1 MPGAYKG
8 NRVAR
13 RHMGCFMKNAILT
26 NALPAEGY
34 IVELGGQFNSEYGS
48 FTGAL
53 KAGLEL
59 KNKDSHAQVKVY
71 DASER
76 VPTPAE
82 QSEQS

>member
-1 MPGAYKG
+1 MENP
-8 NRVAR
+8 
-13 RHMGCFMKNAILT
+13 ILT
-26 NALPAEGY
+26 YVPPCEGY
-34 IVELGGQFNSEYGS
+34 VIELGGRFNSEYGS

-76 VPTPAE
+76 TPAE
-82 QSEQS
+82 LSAPSEIEAAS

>member
-1 MPGAYKG
+1 MENPIRTY
-8 NRVAR
+8 VPP
-13 RHMGCFMKNAILT
+13 C
-26 NALPAEGY
+26 EGY
-34 IVELGGQFNSEYGS
+34 VIELGGR

-76 VPTPAE
+76 TPAE
-82 QSEQS
+82 LSEPSEIEAAS

>member
-1 MPGAYKG
+1 MENP
-8 NRVAR
+8 
-13 RHMGCFMKNAILT
+13 ILT
-26 NALPAEGY
+26 YVPPCEGY
-34 IVELGGQFNSEYGS
+34 VIELGGRFNSEYGS

-76 VPTPAE
+76 TPAE
-82 QSEQS
+82 LSEPSEIEAAS